1 MFRKNFS
8 KPSFARTRLGSKR
21 FALALAG
28 AAILS
33 SVEPSAQATV
43 VERIVAVVGDKA
55 ILLSDLKQ
63 RAQPFLIQVHQTV
76 PAGAQRNAAISQLYR
91 SVLDRL
97 VDEELEQRA
106 AQQSKLSV
114 TTKEVDEAMA
124 RVAAQNKITVE
135 ALVAEASKT
144 GMNEAGYREELRR
157 QLLEAKL
164 INVRLQGR
172 IRVVDEDLR
181 DAYRKLV
188 MEERQRLG
196 LTPAWIVI
204 NVGRSGS
211 EQRERRAL
219 AERIA
224 EAARHDDFAELARRY
239 SEDPETRANGGAL
252 APVHVN
258 ELSPALAR
266 IAMGLETGQSSA
278 VVRIG
283 DRYVIFKV
291 LKRDESELPDFE
303 QARNELSE
311 RVYID
316 KMAQAKKLWLAGLR
330 RQHHV
335 DVRL

>member
-1 MFRKNFS
+1 MFGKLFS
-8 KPSFARTRLGSKR
+8 RPL
-21 FALALAG
+21 LAG
-28 AAILS
+28 ALLAAT
-33 SVEPSAQATV
+33 VGTAAVPSAQATV
-43 VERIVAVVGDKA
+43 IERIVAVVGDKA

-63 RAQPFLIQVHQTV
+63 RAQPFLLQVHQTV
-76 PAGAQRNAAISQLYR
+76 PPGAQRNAAISQLYR
-91 SVLDRL
+91 TVLDRL

-135 ALVAEASKT
+135 ALVAEATKT
-144 GMNEAGYREELRR
+144 GMNELSYRDELRR

-188 MEERQRLG
+188 MEERQHLG
-196 LTPAWIVI
+196 LTPAWIVL
-204 NVGRSGS
+204 NAGS
-211 EQRERRAL
+211 SAAEQREKRAL

-224 EAARHDDFAELARRY
+224 EAARHQDFAELARRY
-239 SEDPETRANGGAL
+239 SEDVASRDNGGAL

-258 ELSPALAR
+258 DLPPALGR
-266 IAMGLETGQSSA
+266 VAMGLEAGQTSSA
-278 VVRIG
+278 VRVG
-283 DRYVIFKV
+283 DRYIVFKV
-291 LKRDESELPDFE
+291 LRRDPSELPDFD
-303 QARNELSE
+303 QARTELSE
-311 RVYID
+311 RVYMD
-316 KMAQAKKLWLAGLR
+316 KMAQAKKLWLTGLR

-335 DVRL
+335 EVRL

>member
-1 MFRKNFS
+1 MIQKLLS
-8 KPSFARTRLGSKR
+8 KPSLANARRRAQRL
-21 FALALAG
+21 ALALAG
-28 AAILS
+28 AGILAS
-33 SVEPSAQATV
+33 LEPSARATV

-76 PAGAQRNAAISQLYR
+76 PPGAQRNAAISQLYR

-135 ALVAEASKT
+135 ALIAEATKT
-144 GMNEAGYREELRR
+144 GMNEMGYREELRR

-172 IRVVDEDLR
+172 IRVVEEDLR

-204 NVGRSGS
+204 NVGHSGA

-224 EAARHDDFAELARRY
+224 EAARHEDFGDLARRY
-239 SEDPETRANGGAL
+239 SEDANSRAVGGAL
-252 APVHVN
+252 APVHVSD
-258 ELSPALAR
+258 LPPALAR
-266 IAMGLETGQSSA
+266 IAMGLEVGQSSA

-303 QARNELSE
+303 QAKNELSE

-316 KMAQAKKLWLAGLR
+316 KMAQAKKLWLGGLR

>member
-1 MFRKNFS
+1 MLGKLLSR
-8 KPSFARTRLGSKR
+8 PLFASSLLAATLAV
-21 FALALAG
+21 ALA
-28 AAILS
+28 
-33 SVEPSAQATV
+33 PSAQATV

-76 PAGAQRNAAISQLYR
+76 PPGAQRNAAISQLYR
-91 SVLDRL
+91 TVLDRL

-106 AQQSKLSV
+106 AQQSKLAV
-114 TTKEVDEAMA
+114 TTKEVDEAMS
-124 RVAAQNKITVE
+124 RVASQNKISVE

-144 GMNEAGYREELRR
+144 GMNELSYRDELRR

-204 NVGRSGS
+204 NVGATGA

-224 EAARHDDFAELARRY
+224 EAARHQDFAELARRY
-239 SEDPETRANGGAL
+239 SEDPASRQNGGAL
-252 APVHVN
+252 APVHMN
-258 ELSPALAR
+258 ELPPALAR
-266 IAMGLETGQSSA
+266 VAMGLEVGQTSA
-278 VVRIG
+278 AVRVG
-283 DRYVIFKV
+283 DRYVVLKV
-291 LKRDESELPDFE
+291 LKRDASELPDFD
-303 QARNELSE
+303 QARQELSE

-335 DVRL
+335 EVRL